1 MGGVPLPGYTHRD
14 SLYTPIE
21 EIETMRN
28 LLILLVCLLALG
40 AVGCA
45 DPTKDK
51 PKAAVDEPRPEPEQS
66 ADARRFVIV
75 SEESAI
81 GFVGSKV
88 TGSHDGGFRVFEGEI
103 LVVDNDPL
111 QSSVNVEID
120 VNSMWTDTEK
130 LTEHLKSP
138 DFFEVETYPT
148 ASFASTQVQQVEDG
162 YRLVGNMTMHG
173 ITKSISIPAEIRIEE
188 DRVTA
193 SSEFAIRRFE
203 FEIEYPGRPDDLIRD
218 DVLINLNLVA
228 VPAEAE
234 G

>member
-28 LLILLVCLLALG
+28 LLILFVCLLALG

-103 LVVDNDPL
+103 LVVGNDPL

-203 FEIEYPGRPDDLIRD
+203 FDIEYPGRPDDLIRD